1 MNLVDFLDTKTS
13 FGTFSESKPFSEAD
27 DIPDGEME
35 EGNDEQ
41 VEEEVQDD
49 TQDDTQDIDNAD
61 TGEDEYVDDQ
71 GESNETPEVDPEEDV
86 ADVNE
91 SNISLNSK
99 LSESFVALYTNQSEE
114 IEKIISSNLESSE
127 FGAEFKIL
135 IEEYQTTLE
144 ILYDYKTR
152 LFETESTAGRME
164 RLIEFKSIFNN
175 LTIQLNVLMDSLNDS
190 DDDK

>member
-49 TQDDTQDIDNAD
+49 TQDIDIAD

-71 GESNETPEVDPEEDV
+71 GESNETPEVDPEKDV

-99 LSESFVALYTNQSEE
+99 LSESFVTLYTNQREE
-114 IEKIISSNLESSE
+114 IEKIVSSNLESSE

-135 IEEYQTTLE
+135 IKEYQTTLE

-152 LFETESTAGRME
+152 LFETESTAGRLE

-175 LTIQLNVLMDSLNDS
+175 LTIQLNVLMASINDS

>member
-41 VEEEVQDD
+41 VEEV
-49 TQDDTQDIDNAD
+49 QDDTQDIDIAD

-99 LSESFVALYTNQSEE
+99 LSESFVTLYTNQSEE
-114 IEKIISSNLESSE
+114 IEKIVSSNLESSE

-152 LFETESTAGRME
+152 LFETESTAGRLE

-175 LTIQLNVLMDSLNDS
+175 LTIQLNVLMASINDS